1 MSGLRRALV
10 ALVVAGLALGLAA
23 LALATTS
30 DREDDS
36 VAWIVLALT
45 LGWGFAG
52 AGIFAWWRRPEN
64 RIGPLMTLVG
74 FMWFLGALRSA
85 DTAWAY
91 TLGLL
96 VGALWIGALVH
107 MLIAFPTG
115 RVEPGVERGVVI
127 LGWSTSIVLPFLAAL
142 VTARPNGCRDCPD
155 NLLLAWDSDTASS
168 VVEGT
173 GLVASVVL
181 LVGLGVVLI
190 RRWRGFGK
198 VQRRALA
205 PVVWTAAAVAVV
217 GIASVLPIALG
228 ADEVSHVVDAV
239 LIVLITALP
248 FAFLVG
254 LMRSSLSRAGA
265 VSALFERL
273 GGVSARDALAEAL
286 GDHSLALAYWLPDSG
301 RYVDAR
307 GQTVALPTSDEDRA
321 VTAIERDGAPVAAI
335 VHDPALLD
343 DRELVRTAGAA
354 AALALENERLAAEL
368 RARYDDLRAASARL
382 VAAGDAA
389 RRRIERDLHDG
400 AQQRLVS
407 LSVTLNLA
415 RRHAEPGSQ
424 TASLLD
430 SAMGELTAGLSELRE
445 LARGI
450 HPAVLTERG
459 LDPALA
465 GLAARAPLPV
475 TISAPLDARLPPAVE
490 AAAYFVVMESLTN
503 VAKYASASGAEVTIK
518 QENGDVV
525 IDVADDGVGGA
536 DPAIGTGLMG
546 LADRVTALGG
556 RLEVESPPGGGT
568 IVRAEMPAAGFERT
582 LGSAIPASQKEP

>member
-1 MSGLRRALV
+1 MSGLRRALIGL
-10 ALVVAGLALGLAA
+10 AVAGLALGLAA
-23 LALATTS
+23 LALVTTS
-30 DREDDS
+30 DHGSDTP
-36 VAWIVLALT
+36 AWIVLALT

-64 RIGPLMTLVG
+64 RTGPLMTLVG
-74 FMWFLGALRSA
+74 FTWFLGALSSA
-85 DTAWAY
+85 NAAWAY

-96 VGALWIGALVH
+96 LGALWIGALVH
-107 MLIAFPTG
+107 MLVAFPTG
-115 RVEPGVERGVVI
+115 RVEPGLERWVVV
-127 LGWSTSIVLPFLAAL
+127 LGWSAAVGLPLL
-142 VTARPNGCRDCPD
+142 VTLVTGRPADCADCPD
-155 NLLLAWDSDTASS
+155 NLLLVWDNQTASDIAEGA
-168 VVEGT
+168 VV
-173 GLVASVVL
+173 VVPSAL

-205 PVVWTAAAVAVV
+205 PVVWTGAAVAVV
-217 GIASVLPIALG
+217 GVASALPIAFG
-228 ADEVSHVVDAV
+228 ADEVSQVADAV

-286 GDHSLALAYWLPDSG
+286 GDDSLALAYWLPDSG

-307 GQTVALPTSDEDRA
+307 GQAVALPAPGGDRA
-321 VTAIERDGAPVAAI
+321 VTEIERHGAPVAAI
-335 VHDPALLD
+335 VHDPALLED
-343 DRELVRTAGAA
+343 PELVHTAGVA

-382 VAAGDAA
+382 VTASDAA
-389 RRRIERDLHDG
+389 RRRLERDLHDG

-415 RRHAEPGSQ
+415 RREAKPGSR

-430 SAMGELTAGLSELRE
+430 NAMTELTAGLSELRE

-459 LDPALA
+459 LDQALV

-475 TISAPLDARLPPAVE
+475 MLSAPLEERPPPAVE
-490 AAAYFVVMESLTN
+490 AAAYFVVMEALTN
-503 VAKYASASGAEVTIK
+503 VAKYASATSAEVTI
-518 QENGDVV
+518 QQINGDLVIEVV
-525 IDVADDGVGGA
+525 DDGVGGA
-536 DPAIGTGLMG
+536 DPASGTGLLG

-556 RLEVESPPGGGT
+556 RLDVASPPGGGT
-568 IVRAEMPAAGFERT
+568 IVRAELPT
-582 LGSAIPASQKEP
+582 

>member
-1 MSGLRRALV
+1 MSGLRRALI
-10 ALVVAGLALGLAA
+10 ALAVAGLALGLAA
-23 LALATTS
+23 LALVTAS
-30 DREDDS
+30 DREADS
-36 VAWIVLALT
+36 AAWIVLALT

-64 RIGPLMTLVG
+64 RVGPLMTLVG
-74 FMWFLGALRSA
+74 FLWFLGALGSA

-96 VGALWIGALVH
+96 VGALWLGALVH
-107 MLIAFPTG
+107 MLVAFPNG
-115 RVEPGVERGVVI
+115 RVEPGLERGVVV
-127 LGWSTSIVLPFLAAL
+127 LGWSASIALPLLAAL

-155 NLLLAWDSDTASS
+155 NLLLAWDSDTTSTI
-168 VVEGT
+168 VEGT
-173 GLVASVVL
+173 GLVVSVVL
-181 LVGLGVVLI
+181 LAGLGVMLI

-217 GIASVLPIALG
+217 GVASVLPIAFG
-228 ADEVSHVVDAV
+228 ADEVSQVVDAV
-239 LIVLITALP
+239 LIVLITTLP

-286 GDHSLALAYWLPDSG
+286 GDQSLALAYWLPDSG

-307 GQTVALPTSDEDRA
+307 GQAVVLPAPGSHRA
-321 VTAIERDGAPVAAI
+321 VTEIERDGVPVAAI

-368 RARYDDLRAASARL
+368 RARYDDLRAASVRL

-430 SAMGELTAGLSELRE
+430 DAMTELTAGLSELRE

-475 TISAPLDARLPPAVE
+475 TISAPLDGRLPPAVE
-490 AAAYFVVMESLTN
+490 AAAYFVVMEALTN
-503 VAKYASASGAEVTIK
+503 VAKYASATAVDVTIR
-518 QENGDVV
+518 QVNGRIV

-536 DPAIGTGLMG
+536 DAAAGTGLAG
-546 LADRVTALGG
+546 IADRVAALGG

-568 IVRAEMPAAGFERT
+568 VVRAQMPARRSRRT
-582 LGSAIPASQKEP
+582 T